1 MERKVRVINHMMCK
15 KRKNDKKKG
24 KNAYEVLIAIFTGK
38 EKVEK
43 LIVKQLGNNPSAAPL
58 LS

>member
-15 KRKNDKKKG
+15 KGKNDKKKG

-38 EKVEK
+38 EKV
-43 LIVKQLGNNPSAAPL
+43 
-58 LS
+58 